1 MELFDIIGST
11 FEMQPALS
19 KWGVENLGDD
29 PALHRWRATWATGN
43 LDGEIGGIWL
53 RAYPVTRLTEAGAWI
68 DPEAF
73 REGDHWNMSGF
84 AKRWISNSGRSA
96 WAKPTQEEAIR
107 SLAVRLSRWAK
118 KTSHDIAR
126 IRSAARGLE
135 TLRPDL
141 ARFAE
146 EARKHLAA

>member
-1 MELFDIIGST
+1 MELLGLTDCMI
-11 FEMQPALS
+11 EVQPTLS
-19 KWGVENLGDD
+19 KWGNEKLGDD
-29 PALHRWRATWATGN
+29 PALHRWRATWDTGDLN
-43 LDGEIGGIWL
+43 EEVGGIWL

-73 REGDHWNMSGF
+73 LEGDHWNMSGF
-84 AKRWISNSGRSA
+84 AKRWISNAGASA

-107 SLAVRLSRWAK
+107 SLAVRLSRWAQ

-141 ARFAE
+141 ARFAG
-146 EARKHLAA
+146 EARKHLAE